1 LRDHAAGGLS
11 RLSFPAKVQSIS
23 RSKPNYASLG
33 QAGSYLV
40 PQASLPFE
48 LIVEFRNGGEP
59 IVVER
64 VARAAPIA
72 SSVAP
77 IFDSYYFL
85 FTLEGLLA
93 GSDREIASIEI
104 GCFRERTL
112 APSGSVVLLFAG
124 RAAESGET
132 PAEFSPDG
140 GRTWLVGDLPVQ
152 MGLCITP

>member
-1 LRDHAAGGLS
+1 MGL
-11 RLSFPAKVQSIS
+11 
-23 RSKPNYASLG
+23 SKPNYASLG
-33 QAGSYLV
+33 QPGSYLV

-48 LIVEFRNGGEP
+48 VIVEFRDGGEP

-77 IFDSYYFL
+77 IFDAYFL
-85 FTLEGLLA
+85 FTLEDLLE

-104 GCFRERTL
+104 GCLRERTL
-112 APSGSVVLLFAG
+112 APSSSVILGFAG
-124 RAAESGET
+124 RVAKSGEA
-132 PAEFSPDG
+132 PARFSPDG

>member
-1 LRDHAAGGLS
+1 
-11 RLSFPAKVQSIS
+11 VQSMS
-23 RSKPNYASLG
+23 RSQPNYASLG
-33 QAGSYLV
+33 QSSPYRV

-48 LIVEFRNGGEP
+48 VIIEFRDGSEP
-59 IVVER
+59 IVVGG

-77 IFDSYYFL
+77 IFDQYFL

-93 GSDREIASIEI
+93 GSGREIASIEI

-112 APSGSVVLLFAG
+112 APSSSVILRFAG
-124 RAAESGET
+124 RAAEAGET
-132 PAEFSPDG
+132 RAEFSPDG